1 MGSPGPNTSM
11 RQLGTPVRQQQQQQ
25 QPGNDLRRRHTA
37 ITTTAT
43 APRPLLQQ
51 QQQQLAKPNISM
63 MGDAANA
70 SVLASGEGD
79 LNSSM
84 NQRPSQPSGPMQ
96 RSELINRETGKD

>member
-43 APRPLLQQ
+43 ASRPLL
-51 QQQQLAKPNISM
+51 QQQLAKPNISM

-70 SVLASGEGD
+70 SVLASGEGE

>member
-1 MGSPGPNTSM
+1 MGSPGPNTSV
-11 RQLGTPVRQQQQQQ
+11 RQMGTPVRPQQQQQ

-37 ITTTAT
+37 IATTAT
-43 APRPLLQQ
+43 AARPQQQQ
-51 QQQQLAKPNISM
+51 QQQQLSKPNLTM

-84 NQRPSQPSGPMQ
+84 NLIQRPSGPMQ
-96 RSELINRETGKD
+96 RSELI

>member
-1 MGSPGPNTSM
+1 MGSPGPNTSI
-11 RQLGTPVRQQQQQQ
+11 RQMGTPVRPQQQQQQQ

-37 ITTTAT
+37 IATTAT
-43 APRPLLQQ
+43 AARPQQQQQ
-51 QQQQLAKPNISM
+51 QQQQLSKPNLTM

-84 NQRPSQPSGPMQ
+84 NLIQRPSGPMQ
-96 RSELINRETGKD
+96 RSELI